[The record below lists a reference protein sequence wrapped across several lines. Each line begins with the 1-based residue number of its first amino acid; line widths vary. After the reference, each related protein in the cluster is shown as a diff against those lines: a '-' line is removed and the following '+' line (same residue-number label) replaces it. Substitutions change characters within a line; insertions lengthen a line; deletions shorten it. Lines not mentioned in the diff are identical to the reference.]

1 MRYLS
6 IAFALVLI
14 GVLPASAQLEDK
26 VADRFWESTKILEQ
40 LVGAPDGAIPQD
52 LMQRSECVG
61 VIPAVK
67 RAAFGIGGT
76 YGRGLV
82 ICRTDGGTGPWGP
95 PSMISLGGGSFGFQ
109 IGGQSTD
116 VLMLFVSPESIEF
129 LLRDKVTL
137 GADVAVAAGPK
148 GREVSAATNPTM
160 RAEILTYGR
169 SRGLFAGISLEG
181 SVLKPDTEANEALY
195 GSKVDARTLLID
207 GQTAIP
213 EPAQTFVETLTKLAA
228 RESESGH

>member
-137 GADVAVAAGPK
+137 GAEVAVAAGPK
-148 GREVSAATNPTM
+148 GREV
-160 RAEILTYGR
+160 
-169 SRGLFAGISLEG
+169 
-181 SVLKPDTEANEALY
+181 
-195 GSKVDARTLLID
+195 
-207 GQTAIP
+207 
-213 EPAQTFVETLTKLAA
+213 
-228 RESESGH
+228 

>member
-14 GVLPASAQLEDK
+14 GVLPASGQLEDK
-26 VADRFWESTKILEQ
+26 VSDRFWASTKILEQ
-40 LVGAPDGAIPQD
+40 LVGAPDGAVPQD
-52 LMQRSECVG
+52 LLQRSECVG

-82 ICRTDGGTGPWGP
+82 ICRTDGGTGPWGT
-95 PSMISLGGGSFGFQ
+95 PSMISLGGGSLGFQ

-148 GREVSAATNPTM
+148 GREISAATNPTM

-169 SRGLFAGISLEG
+169 SRGLFAGIS
-181 SVLKPDTEANEALY
+181 D
-195 GSKVDARTLLID
+195 R
-207 GQTAIP
+207 
-213 EPAQTFVETLTKLAA
+213 
-228 RESESGH
+228 

>member
-1 MRYLS
+1 MRYMS
-6 IAFALVLI
+6 IAFALVLTAA
-14 GVLPASAQLEDK
+14 LPAMAQLDDK

-40 LVGAPDGAIPQD
+40 IVGAPDGSIPQD
-52 LMQRSECVG
+52 LLQRSECVG

-82 ICRTDGGTGPWGP
+82 TCRTEGGNGPWGT

-109 IGGQSTD
+109 IGGQSSD

-137 GADVAVAAGPK
+137 GADVAAAAGPK
-148 GREVSAATNPTM
+148 GREVSAATNKMGRPFSPSSTIGYTTGPKVQSDPSSCHSHVVPS
-160 RAEILTYGR
+160 EVQILSTS
-169 SRGLFAGISLEG
+169 SR
-181 SVLKPDTEANEALY
+181 VEALNR
-195 GSKVDARTLLID
+195 SCHDFP
-207 GQTAIP
+207 TA
-213 EPAQTFVETLTKLAA
+213 
-228 RESESGH
+228 ESSSVCFG